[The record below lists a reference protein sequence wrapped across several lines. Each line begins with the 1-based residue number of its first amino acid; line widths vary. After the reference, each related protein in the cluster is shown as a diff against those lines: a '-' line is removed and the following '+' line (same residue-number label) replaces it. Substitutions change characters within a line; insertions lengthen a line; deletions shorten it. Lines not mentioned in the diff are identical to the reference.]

1 MSISKERLDE
11 LFQEMLANADEDG
24 WCEMPEDLS
33 EDEEVELSKH
43 LLMITMQ
50 ERFDTIF
57 EGIDDIV
64 SYILKLRDKI
74 DGLDKMD
81 LIKLKSSLGGIKV
94 DAQEILIDL
103 HSDDIVKDF
112 FNLHMIDSMDEKSKM
127 ESIKAKK
134 QMISMVG
141 VEFKDDIITMKK
153 HCAELIELVEELHE
167 DIKDK

>member
-1 MSISKERLDE
+1 
-11 LFQEMLANADEDG
+11 
-24 WCEMPEDLS
+24 
-33 EDEEVELSKH
+33 
-43 LLMITMQ
+43 
-50 ERFDTIF
+50 
-57 EGIDDIV
+57 
-64 SYILKLRDKI
+64 
-74 DGLDKMD
+74 MD
-81 LIKLKSSLGGIKV
+81 LIKLKSSLDGIKV

-127 ESIKAKK
+127 ESIEAKK

-153 HCAELIELVEELHE
+153 NCAELIELVEELHE